1 MQPDLL
7 VQEGLELLV
16 AEGGDHPTDGSEHRS
31 GGQTHLKTR
40 DRADGDAA
48 RKRGVLHVRRREA
61 AAHEAREGE
70 GGDARRGERHHRV
83 GDAHV
88 AVLGVA
94 ATTRCGVW
102 RVGWG
107 DAGGLYLVWWCW
119 WGTPKRGVFVV
130 VGRVCVDACVEDGCV
145 GRVGGWVR
153 CVCVSGGARG
163 AYLKYRPP
171 LKVGQ

>member
-107 DAGGLYLVWWCW
+107 EGVCWCRW
-119 WGTPKRGVFVV
+119 VVFGVV
-130 VGRVCVDACVEDGCV
+130 VLV
-145 GRVGGWVR
+145 GDSEIDKMIRDR
-153 CVCVSGGARG
+153 
-163 AYLKYRPP
+163 
-171 LKVGQ
+171 